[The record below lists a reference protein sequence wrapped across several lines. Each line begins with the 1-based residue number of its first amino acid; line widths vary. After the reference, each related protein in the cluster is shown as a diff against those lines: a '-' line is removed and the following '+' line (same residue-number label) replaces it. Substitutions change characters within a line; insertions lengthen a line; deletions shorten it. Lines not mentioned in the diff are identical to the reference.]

1 MKQIAYTCNWSSISV
16 SEMRDTYNHTL
27 DVVGSSTAWIANHS
41 NQSINA
47 LGFVLLHTLTHSLC
61 LQCVPLSSH
70 YHWPYC
76 HTVAKMHNQLLCM
89 PFVQVLCAPILSHC
103 TEDINFIFRSF
114 FFYESLEVIQKND
127 KLLWKVNDLWCSY
140 VQLSTLCVFMHLSR
154 VRWQFFFLKMVPFC
168 CCCCYYTIILYMLL
182 ALHVM
187 LVTIIIFRFDIAFLN
202 VCLARKQTVKGGKEW
217 WKKTTTKPKNVTSF

>member
-114 FFYESLEVIQKND
+114 FFMNHLKSSKRTINCFEKSMISGALMCNSLLSVYSCICPESVDNSFSWKWSRFVVVVAIIQ
-127 KLLWKVNDLWCSY
+127 
-140 VQLSTLCVFMHLSR
+140 
-154 VRWQFFFLKMVPFC
+154 
-168 CCCCYYTIILYMLL
+168 
-182 ALHVM
+182 
-187 LVTIIIFRFDIAFLN
+187 
-202 VCLARKQTVKGGKEW
+202 
-217 WKKTTTKPKNVTSF
+217 